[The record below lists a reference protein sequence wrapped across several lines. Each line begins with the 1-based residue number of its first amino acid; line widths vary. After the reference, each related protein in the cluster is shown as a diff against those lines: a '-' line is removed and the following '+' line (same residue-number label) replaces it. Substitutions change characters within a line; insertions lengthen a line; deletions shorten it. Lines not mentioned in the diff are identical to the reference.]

1 MLEHSQIRAG
11 EWLGVYLSDEEPALE
26 VVHLD
31 AVIEGLRVT
40 PAEPG
45 KWRLSLP
52 IPAAT
57 LSDGVQTY
65 LLRTPGTAEVQ
76 GRFVIIA
83 GAALDHD
90 LQAEVALLR
99 AELDLL
105 KSAFRRHCTEG

>member
-52 IPAAT
+52 IPAASSMSPRAST
-57 LSDGVQTY
+57 KAVRPSRDSVTTSSVKSMRLMLVSALST
-65 LLRTPGTAEVQ
+65 
-76 GRFVIIA
+76 
-83 GAALDHD
+83 
-90 LQAEVALLR
+90 
-99 AELDLL
+99 
-105 KSAFRRHCTEG
+105 